1 MMDAT
6 ACWLPIVAILAMTTT
21 ERLDGNGAAYKL
33 KDLGDLVR
41 AAGEPRDPETR
52 RRLGT
57 FGAQTMT
64 DGFSGESIATR
75 RSGTMK
81 LRYAR

>member
-41 AAGEPRDPETR
+41 AAGASRPGDSKTVGNFWRANDDR
-52 RRLGT
+52 WL
-57 FGAQTMT
+57 
-64 DGFSGESIATR
+64 
-75 RSGTMK
+75 
-81 LRYAR
+81 